1 MPNEKADTGVV
12 AVIPAAGLGQRLMP
26 ISSAIPKAMVP
37 IAGQPL
43 ISLIVNHL
51 ARQGVRRFVFV
62 VGRHGDQLTSYL
74 ERTYGNSS
82 LELCFV
88 QQTELDGPLGAVRL
102 AEPLAGDNPQL
113 VYLGDTLTRDELVF
127 DRDFVLA
134 HPVEDHYRWCL
145 VKADDQGCMEQL
157 IDKPLGPH
165 DADLA
170 LIGVYYFSDGA
181 LWRRCTE
188 EVHSA
193 GETVHGEFQLSS
205 AIARYNACKPIEVR
219 RASEWFDCG
228 SIDRYVDTRRHLLQS
243 RRLNTIWVDDLGILH
258 KRSYGSDD
266 LAHEI
271 QWYLSV
277 PESVKPLVPRVFGYS
292 LSKGGTHIDLEY
304 VPVPT
309 LAEVYLYA
317 NVHPEVWEY
326 AFSRILDLW
335 KRVFYDTRSSDER
348 GSAKALSMYWEKTE
362 SRLAE
367 AADSVPFQD
376 RRVRLNGRELPS
388 WQEMAPR
395 VRAALETVARRPHW
409 SLIHGDF
416 HFGNILFDFNSG
428 QLKLVDPRGAFG
440 DVGCYGD
447 ARYDLAKFLHSFD
460 GGYAHLAA
468 GMFELSQDESDGFD
482 LRLYGGSDRDHLLAC
497 FWRWLASTGI
507 DPGEIMLIEGLLFLS
522 LLPLHADDPS
532 RQAAAYLT
540 GLTLVTDALERI
552 GDVARVR

>member
-1 MPNEKADTGVV
+1 MLDGKVDARIV

-62 VGRHGDQLTSYL
+62 VGCHGEQLVSYL
-74 ERTYGNSS
+74 ERTYGDSS
-82 LELCFV
+82 LELRFAE
-88 QQTELDGPLGAVRL
+88 QKELDGPLGAVRL
-102 AEPLAGDNPQL
+102 AQPLAGDGPQL
-113 VYLGDTLTRDELVF
+113 VYLGDTLTRDELLF

-134 HPVEDHYRWCL
+134 HPVEDHWRWCL
-145 VKADDQGCMEQL
+145 VKPDASGRMEQL
-157 IDKPLGPH
+157 IDKPLESN
-165 DADLA
+165 DANLA
-170 LIGVYYFSDGA
+170 LIGVYFFSDGA

-188 EVHSA
+188 EVYGT
-193 GETVHGEFQLSS
+193 GETLHGEFQLSS
-205 AIARYNACKPIEVR
+205 AIARYNARRPIEVR
-219 RASEWFDCG
+219 RAREWFDCG

-243 RRLNTIWVDDLGILH
+243 RRLNNIWVDDLGILH

-266 LAHEI
+266 LKHEI

-277 PESVKPLVPRVFGYS
+277 PESVRPLVPRVFDYS
-292 LSKGGTHIDLEY
+292 LSGESTHIDLEY
-304 VPVPT
+304 IPVPT

-326 AFSRILDLW
+326 AFNRILGLW
-335 KRVFYDTRSSDER
+335 KRVFYSARSSDDE
-348 GSAKALSMYWEKTE
+348 SAAKAFSMYWEKTE
-362 SRLAE
+362 LRLAE

-376 RRVRLNGRELPS
+376 KRVGLNGRELPS

-395 VRAALETVARRPHW
+395 VRAALEVIVQRPHW
-409 SLIHGDF
+409 SLMHGDL

-440 DVGCYGD
+440 GVSCYGD
-447 ARYDLAKFLHSFD
+447 ARYDLAKFLHSFH

-468 GMFELSQDESDGFD
+468 GMFELSRDGPD
-482 LRLYGGSDRDHLLAC
+482 RYELRLYGGSDRDHLLTC

-522 LLPLHADDPS
+522 LLPLHADDPD
-532 RQAAAYLT
+532 RQAAAYFT
-540 GLTLVTDALERI
+540 GLALVADAMERI
-552 GDVARVR
+552 RDVARVR